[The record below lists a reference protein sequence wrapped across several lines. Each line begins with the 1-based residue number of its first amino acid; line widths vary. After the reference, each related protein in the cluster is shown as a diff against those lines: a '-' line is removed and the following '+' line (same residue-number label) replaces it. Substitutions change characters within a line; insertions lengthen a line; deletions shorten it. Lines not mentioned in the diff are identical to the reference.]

1 MRSLAMDE
9 PALKDWLDVKF
20 KQFASPDFIATDP
33 ISIPHQFKAKE
44 DREIAGFLTATLSWG
59 QRPTILKN
67 AQRLLDWMDNAPHDF
82 ILHHTLADVKP
93 FSSFVHRTFNGTDC
107 LFFLSCLRQL
117 YTRYGCLEQVFLK
130 AQESEEED
138 LGPVWFRFRRLFC
151 GELEPGRTG
160 KHLPNPL
167 KGAAAKRWNMWLR
180 WMVRPATE
188 GVDFGIWKKV
198 SPACLHLPLDLHSG
212 KTARTLGLLH
222 RKQDD
227 WKAVRELTLT
237 LRRFDPA
244 DPCKYD
250 YALYG
255 AGVFERF

>member
-1 MRSLAMDE
+1 MDE
-9 PALKDWLDVKF
+9 AALKDWLEVKT
-20 KQFASPDFIATDP
+20 KQFASPNFIATDP

-67 AQRLLDWMDNAPHDF
+67 AQQLMEWMDNAPHDF
-82 ILHHTLADVKP
+82 ILHHSALDLNH
-93 FSSFVHRTFNGTDC
+93 FSSFVYRTFNGSDC
-107 LFFLSCLRQL
+107 RFFLSALQRL
-117 YTRYGCLEQVFLK
+117 YTKYGCLEQVFLE
-130 AQESEEED
+130 AQNGEEDD
-138 LGPVWFRFRRLFC
+138 LGPVWFSFRKLFC
-151 GELEPGRTG
+151 GEMDPGRTA

-180 WMVRPATE
+180 WMVRPSAE

-198 SPACLHLPLDLHSG
+198 SPSCLHLPLDLHSG
-212 KTARTLGLLH
+212 KTARSLGLLR

-227 WKAVRELTLT
+227 WKAVRELTLA
-237 LRRFDPA
+237 LRAFDPA